1 MPPSH
6 GFRHGTQSRYAR
18 RRKARRWR
26 RARGIDDIE
35 AANAYLP
42 EFAADHNR
50 RFAVAP
56 REAEDA
62 HRPVL
67 HDAGELALIL
77 SEHPGIRRAD
87 DPLNHQN
94 SK

>member
-1 MPPSH
+1 MKEL
-6 GFRHGTQSRYAR
+6 RL
-18 RRKARRWR
+18 
-26 RARGIDDIE
+26 RGVDDME
-35 AANAYLP
+35 AANACLP

-67 HDAGELALIL
+67 HDA
-77 SEHPGIRRAD
+77 RRAGA
-87 DPLNHQN
+87 DPQRAPRAQAWRVDLYAQLH
-94 SK
+94 

>member
-1 MPPSH
+1 MKEL
-6 GFRHGTQSRYAR
+6 RL
-18 RRKARRWR
+18 
-26 RARGIDDIE
+26 RGVDDME

-42 EFAADHNR
+42 EFAAEHNR

-67 HDAGELALIL
+67 HGAGELALIRCEHHVRKL
-77 SEHPGIRRAD
+77 SRNLTFRFERREH
-87 DPLNHQN
+87 
-94 SK
+94 